1 MTMIVVVMKNLS
13 PLPLVTLQEVRLKQN
28 SIDTWSELEMTSY
41 TIMPFSVLGYFIT
54 VMVIIVDTSYSPL
67 PSHRFARY
75 NCRHVWE
82 DLVHRRSRIGMPAGG
97 APNEGNMRSNFQV
110 CAPGMKCIEG
120 LCLRTIYADIPCRAA
135 LFGAV
140 NLQRPEL
147 FPVTAFQI
155 DHNQYRETDELL
167 CVYCVDNLEPKN
179 TAMLPCGQFDW
190 SSNAIN

>member
-75 NCRHVWE
+75 NCR
-82 DLVHRRSRIGMPAGG
+82 
-97 APNEGNMRSNFQV
+97 NMRSNFQV